1 MFSIGATFHISSA
14 STTTCLP
21 GISPLRQRFAH
32 RLSLLCNYQ
41 LPPEGGTSNICFS

>member
-21 GISPLRQRFAH
+21 RHLSKRFATVSFERVSLVYAFTSF
-32 RLSLLCNYQ
+32 RLKAGY
-41 LPPEGGTSNICFS
+41 